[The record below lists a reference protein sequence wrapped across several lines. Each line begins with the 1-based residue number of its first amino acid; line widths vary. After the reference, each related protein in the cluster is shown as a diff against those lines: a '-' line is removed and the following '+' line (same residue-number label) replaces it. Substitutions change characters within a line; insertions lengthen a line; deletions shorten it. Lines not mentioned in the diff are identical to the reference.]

1 MKNKLVTMMFG
12 AALVLGACGGND
24 GNDSTNGDTASADPE
39 KVYQQSCVQCHGGD
53 LKGRG
58 NAPALANVGGHL
70 SESEI
75 HDIIQ
80 NGQGGMPP
88 GLIKGEELE
97 AVSKWLAE
105 KK

>member
-1 MKNKLVTMMFG
+1 MKNKLVTVLFG

-24 GNDSTNGDTASADPE
+24 GNESGESAAVDPDKVFQNSCAS
-39 KVYQQSCVQCHGGD
+39 CHGGN
-53 LKGRG
+53 LEGRG
-58 NAPALANVGGHL
+58 NAPGLADVGSRL
-70 SESEI
+70 SEDEI

-80 NGQGGMPP
+80 NGQNGMPP

-97 AVSKWLAE
+97 AVTKWLAE